1 MDVPDPALPEALSLC
16 FPSAAAAHPLS
27 TDFLENP
34 ARATQVFQ
42 GANAGHAQSDDAPG
56 NAATLHGAHG

>member
-1 MDVPDPALPEALSLC
+1 MDVPDPAQSEAPSLC
-16 FPSAAAAHPLS
+16 SPSAVLAHPLA

-42 GANAGHAQSDDAPG
+42 GASAGRAQSDDAPE